1 MPAPFLRIARISH
14 VFKGQGG
21 AAPVIYK
28 DFALLLGLDRAPRY
42 DPWQINFRY
51 ILETSLARLL
61 LTCLS
66 FVHLLAWAFV
76 RGVGRRHL
84 HPSGARKGAICG
96 LAIADPP
103 CIYTYTYAYTY
114 TYTYT
119 YRYIHIHIH
128 IHIHI
133 QTHIHIQKHIHI
145 QRHIHIQNIYIYI
158 YIYISVYT
166 YTYTYVY
173 IYIHIYVYIYIYTYC
188 VYIYNYIYIH
198 SVIYIYMYIYKRE
211 RERESLNIIEPDLT
225 G

>member
-28 DFALLLGLDRAPRY
+28 DFALLLGLDRAPGY

-66 FVHLLAWAFV
+66 FVHFLDWAFV

-84 HPSGARKGAICG
+84 HPWCSITTVLTMVFGARKGAICG

-103 CIYTYTYAYTY
+103 CIY
-114 TYTYT
+114 
-119 YRYIHIHIH
+119 
-128 IHIHI
+128 
-133 QTHIHIQKHIHI
+133 
-145 QRHIHIQNIYIYI
+145 
-158 YIYISVYT
+158 
-166 YTYTYVY
+166 
-173 IYIHIYVYIYIYTYC
+173 
-188 VYIYNYIYIH
+188 
-198 SVIYIYMYIYKRE
+198 IYMYICPNME
-211 RERESLNIIEPDLT
+211 NIVWDYWENGFVALYMVVVKAPVRW
-225 G
+225 

>member
-66 FVHLLAWAFV
+66 FVHFLDWAFV

-84 HPSGARKGAICG
+84 HPWCSITTVLTMVSGARKGAISG

-103 CIYTYTYAYTY
+103 CVCERAQARSFEKTKGRVRRRNFRLSRRAKRGPSSGSLCPATLLFLVLELGSQIWSL
-114 TYTYT
+114 
-119 YRYIHIHIH
+119 
-128 IHIHI
+128 
-133 QTHIHIQKHIHI
+133 QCLP
-145 QRHIHIQNIYIYI
+145 QRARSCFCDQYWSHFWGPKA
-158 YIYISVYT
+158 
-166 YTYTYVY
+166 
-173 IYIHIYVYIYIYTYC
+173 C
-188 VYIYNYIYIH
+188 L
-198 SVIYIYMYIYKRE
+198 RE
-211 RERESLNIIEPDLT
+211 
-225 G
+225 